1 MAVPKSYAEYVVAV
15 EGEARPSTS
24 YNARTTTPTGFLEFK
39 PRDMETQKKY
49 DAMSPYWEGVESS
62 MKAVER
68 GDFSLHAAE
77 KNREDLRKQP
87 VQVATKRELIP
98 TIQTSCSIQ

>member
-1 MAVPKSYAEYVVAV
+1 MAVPKKYAEYVNAV
-15 EGEARPSTS
+15 GAEARPSTS
-24 YNARTTTPTGFLEFK
+24 YNAQTTTRTGFLEFK
-39 PRDMETQKKY
+39 PTDMELQKKY

-98 TIQTSCSIQ
+98 TVKSSCSIQ